1 MKKIAIIGTENSH
14 ASAFAR
20 LLQGRDDVSIIGAY
34 GTEAE
39 ANKKFHENFGIDCS
53 ATSPADFAG
62 NVDGIMITSRKGSTH
77 FESALPYLTEGMT
90 VFIDKPIT
98 ISTLEASKIGEVSE
112 KNNVKLCGG
121 SCLKYA
127 PALKSLSKTILQ
139 TNEKVCAA
147 QFCAPVEMESP
158 HDGFFFYAQHLVEMC
173 LAIFGNNVKS
183 VFAIRN
189 NEKLAAVLNY
199 GSFCATLSFGCNIYT
214 ASITFENF
222 EKHTEIK
229 NVIRL
234 YGNEL
239 SYFLSL
245 LRGKELKYSAK
256 DVIYPVFVLDAIY
269 RSYNEGCEI
278 TLSV

>member
-1 MKKIAIIGTENSH
+1 MELDPRRQQQRFVLRHLKSFITPKKTKIVTP
-14 ASAFAR
+14 
-20 LLQGRDDVSIIGAY
+20 
-34 GTEAE
+34 
-39 ANKKFHENFGIDCS
+39 
-53 ATSPADFAG
+53 ATR
-62 NVDGIMITSRKGSTH
+62 TT
-77 FESALPYLTEGMT
+77 
-90 VFIDKPIT
+90 T
-98 ISTLEASKIGEVSE
+98 ISSGNQLQIIPSASPKPPNRLTIFE
-112 KNNVKLCGG
+112 
-121 SCLKYA
+121 
-127 PALKSLSKTILQ
+127 SLSKTILQ

-245 LRGKELKYSAK
+245 LKGKELKYSAK